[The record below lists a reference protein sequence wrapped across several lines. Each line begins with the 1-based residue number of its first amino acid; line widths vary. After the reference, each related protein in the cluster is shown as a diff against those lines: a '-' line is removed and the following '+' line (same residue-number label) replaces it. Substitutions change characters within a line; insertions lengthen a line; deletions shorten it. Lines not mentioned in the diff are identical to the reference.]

1 MSNFLS
7 TSGRKVLVTVLI
19 LAAGLAVALIKGDL
33 PHNLLALLEV
43 IFAGFVSGNAVEHLA
58 RISEARQKAAS
69 SGALPPEITA
79 DQIRQSVQ
87 ILDQR
92 LASIEQQTSQLGEA
106 QNVTNQAVSA
116 LLDSVK

>member
-1 MSNFLS
+1 MKDILS
-7 TSGRKVLVTVLI
+7 TSGRKAIVTILI

-33 PHNLLALLEV
+33 PHNLLSLLEV

-58 RISEARQKAAS
+58 KMSAARQQAA
-69 SGALPPEITA
+69 ATAIPAEFTA
-79 DQIRQSVQ
+79 DQIRATVQ
-87 ILDQR
+87 ALDSR
-92 LASIEQQTSQLGEA
+92 LASIEQQAMQLGEA